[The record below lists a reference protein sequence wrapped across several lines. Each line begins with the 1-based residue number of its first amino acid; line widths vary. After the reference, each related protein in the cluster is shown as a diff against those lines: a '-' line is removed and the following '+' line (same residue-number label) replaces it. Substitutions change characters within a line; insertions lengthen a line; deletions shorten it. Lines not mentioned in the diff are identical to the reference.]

1 MNLKLSNTLTQ
12 KKEDFIPLKENEVSI
27 YVCGVTLYDDIHIGH
42 LKSILAFEV
51 MRNYFEH
58 KGNKVHFVRNITD
71 VDDKIIAKAEKLKI
85 DPLALVN
92 DYIAKFHATLKIMD
106 IRPPTNEPRVTEYLE
121 QIGKYINDLKDKGFA
136 YEAEDGVYFDTQVNQ
151 PERYPLS
158 KKIVKDLENNTR
170 LEKQDY
176 AKRHKADFALWKE
189 DRKYGYKNA
198 VFAKQG
204 RPGWHIEC
212 SVMHHHTL
220 GEKFDIH
227 GGGRDLI
234 FPHHENEILQ
244 SEAHNGVN
252 PANYWIH
259 NGMMTK
265 DGKKLSKSLGN
276 SIYVKDILE
285 KYSAEA
291 IKIFLNKGQYNQSQE
306 YNEDELKEAYMRW
319 ENFVSDIP
327 KYKSTIVHSNMLI
340 DDVIK
345 ALEDDFN
352 TPLAISLLYAALRE
366 LKSVNSLSLAE
377 DILVVM
383 KLLAIVSHDK
393 NLSDIYD
400 KWETSKNS
408 GIPEIIIEL
417 ANKRVEAK
425 KDKNYILSDELRKEI
440 NQHGWNVKDLSNNEY
455 SLNKIL

>member
-71 VDDKIIAKAEKLKI
+71 VDDKIIAKAEKLNI
-85 DPLALVN
+85 DPLSLVN
-92 DYIAKFHATLKIMD
+92 DYISKFHAILKKMD
-106 IRPPTNEPRVTEYLE
+106 IRPPTNEPRVTEYVE

-366 LKSVNSLSLAE
+366 LKSINSLSLAE

-440 NQHGWNVKDLSNNEY
+440 NQHGWSVKDLSNNEY